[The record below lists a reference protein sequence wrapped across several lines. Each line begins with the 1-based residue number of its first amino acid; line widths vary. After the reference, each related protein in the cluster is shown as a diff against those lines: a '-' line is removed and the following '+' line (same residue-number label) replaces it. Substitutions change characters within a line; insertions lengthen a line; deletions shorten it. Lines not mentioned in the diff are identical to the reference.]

1 MAKIHQIA
9 QYILYQKSTD
19 KSVATLKS
27 YEGDLV
33 HFSKWFRDANGEE
46 LRLSKVTPTD
56 MRQYKQ
62 FMIDAMMK
70 PQTINRRLLSL
81 KYFIE
86 WGVDTKRIK
95 YRLPLPKRVKQA
107 KVPPQWLTKQQQNR
121 LLRYAERYGN
131 VRDRSIVVILLNT
144 GLRVS
149 ELCALKWC
157 NITMSERK
165 GNLHVV
171 NGKGSKY
178 RTVPL
183 NKDTRFA
190 LDNLGYKNFAGSN
203 NSIFVGQ
210 RGPLNPRGIQLILKR
225 LLKNTDLEMS
235 SPHQLRHTFCKN
247 LVNAGV
253 SLEKVATLAGH
264 EQLETTKLYCHPSL
278 SDLGEAIEK
287 IGELDACA

>member
-1 MAKIHQIA
+1 MAKIHQIE

-27 YEGDLV
+27 YESDLV
-33 HFSKWFRDANGEE
+33 HFAKWFRNTNGEL

-62 FMIDAMMK
+62 FMIESMMK
-70 PQTINRRLLSL
+70 PQTINRRLFSL
-81 KYFIE
+81 KCFIE
-86 WGVDTKRIK
+86 WGVDTNRIK
-95 YRLPLPKRVKQA
+95 YRLPLPKRVRQTKMT
-107 KVPPQWLTKQQQNR
+107 PQWLTKQQQNQ
-121 LLRYAERYGN
+121 LLRHVERYGN
-131 VRDRSIVVILLNT
+131 VRDCSIVIILLNT

-149 ELCALKWC
+149 ELCALKWIH
-157 NITMSERK
+157 ITMSERK

-183 NKDTRFA
+183 NKDARFA
-190 LDNLGYKNFAGSN
+190 FDNLGYKKFAGSN
-203 NSIFVGQ
+203 DFIFLGQ

-225 LLKNTDLEMS
+225 LLRNRDLEMV

-247 LVNAGV
+247 LVNAGIG
-253 SLEKVATLAGH
+253 LEKVASLAGH
-264 EQLETTKLYCHPSL
+264 EQMETTKLYCHPSL
-278 SDLGEAIEK
+278 SDLGEAVEK
-287 IGELDACA
+287 IGEFDACA

>member
-1 MAKIHQIA
+1 MAKIHQIE

-27 YEGDLV
+27 YQGDLV
-33 HFSKWFRDANGEE
+33 HFAKWFQSANDEQV
-46 LRLSKVTPTD
+46 RLAKITPTD

-62 FMIDAMMK
+62 FMIDTMMK

-81 KYFIE
+81 KYFVA
-86 WGVDTKRIK
+86 WGVDTNRIK
-95 YRLPLPKRVKQA
+95 YRLPFPKRVKQA
-107 KVPPQWLTKQQQNR
+107 QVTPQWLSKQQQNQ
-121 LLRYAERYGN
+121 LLRHVERYGN
-131 VRDRSIVVILLNT
+131 VRDYSIIVILLNT

-190 LDNLGYKNFAGSN
+190 LESLGYKSFAGSN
-203 NSIFVGQ
+203 KFIFLGQ

-225 LLKNTDLEMS
+225 LLKKSDLETVT
-235 SPHQLRHTFCKN
+235 P
-247 LVNAGV
+247 
-253 SLEKVATLAGH
+253 
-264 EQLETTKLYCHPSL
+264 PSTQTHFL
-278 SDLGEAIEK
+278 
-287 IGELDACA
+287 